1 MPLNTALL
9 LIFLPLALVACETEE
24 VVSTQEGIAS
34 HYSSN
39 LHKGPTASGE
49 VYDHDK
55 LTAAHRTLPFDTRV
69 RVTHLKNG
77 KSVTVRINDRG
88 PFIEGRIIDLSGKA
102 AEKIGLIG
110 QGLAKVKVEVLGKR
124 EEETEQKATEGS

>member
-1 MPLNTALL
+1 MMPLKTVLL
-9 LIFLPLALVACETEE
+9 LVFLPLALVACETEE

-34 HYSSN
+34 HYSPD

-77 KSVTVRINDRG
+77 KSVIVRINDRG
-88 PFIEGRIIDLSGKA
+88 PFIEGRIIDLSGQA

-110 QGLAKVKVEVLGKR
+110 HGLAKVKVEVLGKR
-124 EEETEQKATEGS
+124 QEKEEEAAAE